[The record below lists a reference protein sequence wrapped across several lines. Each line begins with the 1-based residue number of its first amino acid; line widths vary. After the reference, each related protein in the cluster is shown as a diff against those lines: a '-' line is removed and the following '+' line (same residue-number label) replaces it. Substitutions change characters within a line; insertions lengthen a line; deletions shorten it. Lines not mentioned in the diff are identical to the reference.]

1 MCGEEEYCMNLQT
14 QILVNSAQQEYFD
27 NTESGFPYFTVSGV
41 LKVRGY
47 SESSQDHWDTYLQ
60 NNPESQKGNFRIS
73 IMETVPWHWHQEFEF
88 CNVLKGRCRFS
99 LPNQEFILHEGEAVF
114 INAGRLHMVE
124 KVSDKAEVLYHTQQF
139 RKELLEGAEGS
150 IFKSKYISPV
160 LESSLMQ
167 GVLFKANDQKQQ
179 NLIAGMERAYQ
190 SYLLGD
196 VGYEL
201 IIRNLISELW
211 LYLLKEHKD
220 ELEPSVKRSVSLNG
234 RIKTM
239 MTFVEFN
246 YMNKIDVED
255 IGNSA
260 NVSKRECLRC
270 FKLNLHMSPFSYL
283 TDFRIRKATQLLLE
297 TKDSIITVSEACGFS
312 SNSYFG
318 KVFHRVMGCTPNE
331 YRQNIKEPQFHR
343 ITEF

>member
-1 MCGEEEYCMNLQT
+1 MNLQT
-14 QILVNSAQQEYFD
+14 QVLVNSAQQEYF
-27 NTESGFPYFTVSGV
+27 NNMESGFPYLTVLGV
-41 LKVRGY
+41 LKVHGFHKS
-47 SESSQDHWDTYLQ
+47 SEDHRDQYLQ

-73 IMETVPWHWHQEFEF
+73 IMETVPWHWHQELEF
-88 CNVLKGRCRFS
+88 CNVIKGSCRFS
-99 LPNQEFILHEGEAVF
+99 LPDQEFILQEGDAVF
-114 INAGRLHMVE
+114 INSSCLHMVE
-124 KVSDKAEVLYHTQQF
+124 KVSDQTEAIYHTQQF
-139 RKELLEGAEGS
+139 RKELLEGTEGS
-150 IFKSKYISPV
+150 IFKSKYMNPV

-167 GVLFKANDQKQQ
+167 GILFKRDNQKQQ
-179 NLIAGMERAYQ
+179 NLIAVMERAYQ

-196 VGYEL
+196 VGYEM
-201 IIRNLISELW
+201 IIRNLISEFW

-220 ELEPSVKRSVSLNG
+220 ALDPSVKRSVSVNG

-239 MTFVEFN
+239 MTFIEFN
-246 YMNKIDVED
+246 YISKIDVED

-283 TDFRIRKATQLLLE
+283 TDFRIRKATQLLSE

-318 KVFHRVMGCTPNE
+318 KVFHRIMGCTPNE
-331 YRQNIKEPQFHR
+331 YRQSIKEP
-343 ITEF
+343 